1 MADLLDRPQKT
12 SNEIVIG
19 ANVAHWLGDCNAVM
33 ADLRDRPQKIVKTN
47 SYHANLGN
55 NNLLADLYGRS
66 FSVNLIDAVPC
77 GEISVQDQQ
86 VEESYEQPFIDEQ
99 RPVPPAAGSARE
111 FAEEGKLGYGFTPS
125 DELESVDIGPGD
137 RPRPTWISKKLDP
150 EFKAELVKLLREF
163 PDCFA
168 WEYHEM
174 PGLDRSIIEHRLPI
188 KPGYRPFAQ
197 HPRKVHVKILDE
209 VKEEIERMVKAGFIR
224 PCRYATWISSIV
236 PVRKKNGKLRI
247 CIDFRDLNRAT
258 PKDEYPMPIAEV
270 LIDAAAG
277 HKMMSFLD
285 GNAGY
290 NQIFM
295 AEEDVFKTAFRCP
308 QGLFEFVV
316 MTFGLRN
323 AGATYQRAM
332 NYIFHDLIGRLVEV
346 YIDDVVVKSKLQAD
360 HLVDLRQVLERTRK
374 HGMKMN
380 PDKCAF
386 GVTTG

>member
-1 MADLLDRPQKT
+1 MPTERADHHDRSADGRRSSIGVNPVVADPCDRPQKR
-12 SNEIVIG
+12 
-19 ANVAHWLGDCNAVM
+19 CNLNFNLRCSMGTQPVV
-33 ADLRDRPQKIVKTN
+33 ADLRDRPQKICNKYFRYNKDVLTDLN
-47 SYHANLGN
+47 DRTSYSV
-55 NNLLADLYGRS
+55 LACVATDE
-66 FSVNLIDAVPC
+66 SVLPSEEREAEDPK
-77 GEISVQDQQ
+77 EPKDQHP
-86 VEESYEQPFIDEQ
+86 QPF
-99 RPVPPAAGSARE
+99 PGSSGLARE
-111 FAEEGKLGYGFTPS
+111 FAEEGKLGFGFTPS

-137 RPRPTWISKKLDP
+137 RPRPTWISKRLDP
-150 EFKAELVKLLREF
+150 EFKAKLVKLLREF

-197 HPRKVHVKILDE
+197 HPRKVDVKILDT
-209 VKEEIERMVKAGFIR
+209 VKAEIERIIEAGFIR

-236 PVRKKNGKLRI
+236 PVWKKSGKLRI

-258 PKDEYPMPIAEV
+258 PKDEYPMPVAEM

-295 AEEDVFKTAFRCP
+295 AEEDVYKTAFRCP

-332 NYIFHDLIGRLVEV
+332 NYIFHDLIGRIVEI
-346 YIDDVVVKSKLQAD
+346 YIDDVLVKSALQEN
-360 HLVDLRQVLERTRK
+360 HLADLR
-374 HGMKMN
+374 
-380 PDKCAF
+380 
-386 GVTTG
+386 